1 MAEPPVFRPGVRAG
15 DLAFVAA
22 DARGPDGAPGDA
34 RDAVGQAAR
43 SLEHLRTNLRALGHD
58 LDHVVSL
65 WVLLTDYGD
74 LDAVSRVLDQ
84 HFPNP
89 ASYPAATF
97 LGVADLD
104 GGCAVRLD
112 AVASS
117 SPHWSTFQAAG
128 VPLAQGARTHGV
140 RAGDLY
146 FLSGIDAGDVAG
158 ADAGDTLGRQT
169 TTVLDRMAA
178 VLGSQGL
185 ALGDVGRTFMFMSD
199 MRVRPAYAA
208 ARRARYMGIFALDA
222 FPANSGI
229 GVPNLGSGVMLRS
242 VAIAGSAKSY
252 VASDRVRRSPGSF
265 SQAVR
270 HGDWLFVAGQDAI
283 DLEHRTQAVGDLAG
297 QTERTLGYLRHVVEA
312 AGATLD
318 DVVKTTVYLIAG
330 QDRVRFAEAYRRY
343 FAAHTRGAWLPAGL
357 TLDVQQLAADVL
369 VEIDAVAYLGSR

>member
-1 MAEPPVFRPGVRAG
+1 MGEPSAFLAGARAG
-15 DLAFVAA
+15 ELAFAAA
-22 DARGPDGAPGDA
+22 DARGQDGGLGEAGDA
-34 RDAVGQAAR
+34 AGQAAHA
-43 SLEHLRTNLRALGHD
+43 LEHLRTTLEALGHD

-65 WVLLTDYGD
+65 WVLLTDCGE
-74 LDAVSRVLDQ
+74 LDAVSRVLDRY
-84 HFPNP
+84 FPEP
-89 ASYPAATF
+89 ARYPATTF
-97 LGVADLD
+97 LGVAGLD

-112 AVASS
+112 AVATAGAQRSA
-117 SPHWSTFQAAG
+117 FRAAG
-128 VPLAQGARTHGV
+128 APLARGARTHGV

-169 TTVLDRMAA
+169 TAVLDRMAA
-178 VLGSQGL
+178 VLESQGL
-185 ALGDVGRTFMFMSD
+185 ALGDVGRTFMFLSD

-208 ARRARYMGIFALDA
+208 ARRARYEGIFALDA

-229 GVPNLGSGVMLRS
+229 GVPDLGSGVMLRS
-242 VAIAGSAKSY
+242 VAIAGPAKRH
-252 VASDRVRRSPGSF
+252 VASEQVRRSPGSF

-270 HGDWLFVAGQDAI
+270 LGDWLFVAGQDAI
-283 DLEHRTQAVGDLAG
+283 DLEHRTEAIGDLAG

-330 QDRVRFAEAYRRY
+330 QDRAQFADTYRQY
-343 FAAHTRGAWLPAGL
+343 FGAHTRGGWLPAGL

-369 VEIDAVAYLGSR
+369 VEIDAVAYLGPR